1 MSEEHAFTVKRRS
14 PQSIL
19 VATTSTGAGWHQDF
33 LLISDVHFDNP
44 HCKRGLLKQ
53 HLDMAVERN
62 AGIMIVGDW
71 FDVMQSRDDPRRS
84 KASLSPDY
92 LLDYIDAVTEES
104 ATFLK
109 PYAGHVVFVSEGNHE
124 SAIRKKLETNLTRRL
139 ARDLGVEYMRYS
151 GWVQFRI
158 LEGGHSRR
166 LVNLYFTHG
175 SGGGGPV
182 TKGVIQ
188 HNRRAAML
196 NDAQILVS
204 GHIHEYWTV
213 VNTVHGIN
221 NAGRPYFFDQLH
233 ISLPTYKEEF
243 EEMEGYHT
251 ERGRPPKPLG
261 GVWLRFKAKH
271 GAPGRITYEALRAE

>member
-1 MSEEHAFTVKRRS
+1 MTRNCSVSRRS
-14 PQSIL
+14 PQSLL
-19 VATTSTGAGWHQDF
+19 VATTSTGAGWAQDF
-33 LLISDVHFDNP
+33 LLIADVHFDNP
-44 HCKRGLLKQ
+44 HCKRGLLRQ
-53 HLDMAVERN
+53 HLDMAQERG
-62 AGIMIVGDW
+62 AGILIVGDW

-84 KASLSPDY
+84 KASLSPDF
-92 LLDYIDAVTEES
+92 LVDYIDSVIDDSVA
-104 ATFLK
+104 FLR
-109 PYAGHVVFVSEGNHE
+109 PYAENIVMVSEGNHE
-124 SAIRKKLETNLTRRL
+124 SAIRKKVETNLTRRL
-139 ARDLGVEYMRYS
+139 AKELGVEAMRYS

-158 LEGGHSRR
+158 MEGGRSRR

-196 NDAQILVS
+196 NDAQIVVS

-221 NAGRPYFFDQLH
+221 GAGKPYFFDQLH

-251 ERGRPPKPLG
+251 EKGRPPKPLG
-261 GVWLRFKAKH
+261 GVWLRFNARH
-271 GAPGRITYEALRAE
+271 SAPGRISYEALRAE